1 MDRRQTM
8 PRQWLIVNAQPD
20 AAFWR
25 SVRAL
30 PRGSGILLLC
40 RLGTAGDRR
49 LRHLTRLRDL
59 RIASETPWTA
69 RRVHNG
75 RELREA
81 LLRRAS
87 LILISPIFGTSSHPD
102 WQAIPRMRAAALA
115 RLAHRRATALGGMNE
130 QRYAKIAPLGFIGW
144 AGISAFRT

>member
-115 RLAHRRATALGGMNE
+115 RLEARDARGIRA
-130 QRYAKIAPLGFIGW
+130 P
-144 AGISAFRT
+144 